1 MCGDRQ
7 LKLSLDFK
15 ASNIIGIAM
24 VRR

>member
-7 LKLSLDFK
+7 LQLSLDFK